1 MVLSKPIALAFQEP
15 YCKSNFFLTF
25 SCLAYILEMLYP
37 ISNEGGNFEYI
48 ADLQRFLKLRI
59 HAALSQYWT
68 LLKFNLYSIEKEE
81 H

>member
-1 MVLSKPIALAFQEP
+1 
-15 YCKSNFFLTF
+15 
-25 SCLAYILEMLYP
+25 MLYP